1 MINLTEQIQIPLE
14 GNFTLKDIP
23 FIDEMK
29 FVPAIIEWK
38 GIVDNKLYVNNTS
51 KSVSHYLNHKTQGNK
66 NKKALIKFFETYPE
80 LKIEDNLNL
89 PLGTFISNLKQSNN
103 PLYKTLVN
111 SFGDEVD
118 YVKFKSKNLTKER
131 GLYMWVI
138 DNEPVYVGIASG
150 NSGLAGRINSEYGSI
165 SPYQCTVDGN
175 SQTCETN
182 SKLRDLY
189 KAKKNISLYVC
200 PIPTQKFLDDP
211 KFVEHLN
218 KTFTIKDPLNP
229 KPKNALEVFE
239 KYLIKKYGFKEVWNK
254 RLEESFVSRFKV
266 LAGIK

>member
-23 FIDEMK
+23 FIGEMK
-29 FVPAIIEWK
+29 FVPTIIEWK
-38 GIVDNKLYVNNTS
+38 GTNPNPLIGNNKTKPL
-51 KSVSHYLNHKTQGNK
+51 KHYLSNSKPTKT
-66 NKKALIKFFETYPE
+66 KKAIS
-80 LKIEDNLNL
+80 KIFNTQPDLENEENLNL
-89 PLGTFISNLKQSNN
+89 PLGIFISNLKQDNN
-103 PLYKTLVN
+103 PLYKTLLN
-111 SFGDEVD
+111 SGGDEVD
-118 YVKFKSKNLTKER
+118 YVRFKAENLTKEM
-131 GLYMWVI
+131 GIYIWVI
-138 DNEPVYVGIASG
+138 DNEPVYVGIASSP
-150 NSGLAGRINSEYGSI
+150 SGLYSRINSEYGSI

-200 PIPTQKFLDDP
+200 PIDTQKFLDNP
-211 KFVEHLN
+211 KFVEYLN
-218 KTFTIKDPLNP
+218 STFKVKTPLNP
-229 KPKNALEVFE
+229 TPSNTLEFFE